1 MEIVDVTYLGSTEQ
15 YQEYNPSDLTLVN
28 KAFITPSFGGPT
40 DYIELF
46 IKDQTGTVIG
56 SNYNVTKY
64 NIGSNLYTKTVTTN
78 VLYLDP

>member
-46 IKDQTGTVIG
+46 IKDQAGTVI
-56 SNYNVTKY
+56 
-64 NIGSNLYTKTVTTN
+64 
-78 VLYLDP
+78 